1 MKYKVIQVFAPF
13 PNRCLAN
20 LGQAACRQI
29 SLNEVFHNGCTFKE
43 LLLFNMNQKKHK
55 MRPETLSLLF
65 LISTPPETQLIVHL
79 LQKFL
84 HGVTDSRERSLKH
97 PFLVC
102 IFSLY
107 DLFLRRQVGHWYYSL
122 YLALRTKFATS

>member
-1 MKYKVIQVFAPF
+1 MIMVKSENEILSNSGFFAPF

-55 MRPETLSLLF
+55 MRPVINFFWSLR
-65 LISTPPETQLIVHL
+65 
-79 LQKFL
+79 LQK
-84 HGVTDSRERSLKH
+84 RS
-97 PFLVC
+97 
-102 IFSLY
+102 
-107 DLFLRRQVGHWYYSL
+107 
-122 YLALRTKFATS
+122 